1 MSYLKSDFCF
11 LNRRKYL
18 KSMSSS
24 TGLYTT
30 VTNAGPFMVS
40 MEHENLCVI
49 SIKTKSIATFAWW
62 LIREFSL
69 DRRKKNS
76 FHSLLMVSQ
85 LKFVFGFIISI
96 ISNIVVHCIWNLLVT
111 CNFDYVDRM
120 MMD

>member
-1 MSYLKSDFCF
+1 
-11 LNRRKYL
+11 
-18 KSMSSS
+18 MSSS

-49 SIKTKSIATFAWW
+49 SIKTKSIPTFAWW

-85 LKFVFGFIISI
+85 LKFDFGFIISI
-96 ISNIVVHCIWNLLVT
+96 ISNTVVHCIWNSLVT